1 VDGVG
6 RLQETLPKYV
16 KDPSFKLIQENQ
28 WKVFAQKL
36 KQMRS
41 DY

>member
-1 VDGVG
+1 MDGVG